1 MNNINN
7 TVAHK
12 KNERHTFGN
21 IENHKMQFS
30 DLSIICS
37 TDHQL
42 IFLHLTLVIFRY
54 KYF

>member
-12 KNERHTFGN
+12 KENKRHTFGN

-30 DLSIICS
+30 DLS
-37 TDHQL
+37 
-42 IFLHLTLVIFRY
+42 HLQY
-54 KYF
+54 KSSFNILALYFGNL